1 MIDFQD
7 PHTDLHSEHGA
18 LAGEHPGRAAQPI
31 VKVYD
36 LAWLEFEKPDL
47 ERTEQF
53 AAAFGF
59 TTTLRTSD
67 ELHLR
72 GSDPGSPCVIVRQA
86 PRSRFVGPTFRA
98 ADSGDV
104 GRLAKATGANVEQL
118 PETLGGRAVTLID
131 PNGMPV
137 RVVTDA
143 HELPALPAPTPLTF
157 NFGHEAVRTNSL
169 QRPPRQPAVVQRLG
183 HVVVQT
189 TKYRESLDWYLEH
202 FGLLV
207 SDFLYYPG
215 QRERGPILSF
225 NRCDKG
231 STVSDH
237 HTLVLALGPHNRY
250 LHSAYQV
257 SDLDTLAAG
266 GEYLLDRGYH
276 RSWGIGRHVE
286 GSQIFDY
293 WRDPDGLLV
302 EHFTDGD
309 MFDNT
314 FETGWAQFSASGL
327 RQWGPPATSDFL
339 GTKLGPGLVGE
350 LGGVLNALR
359 GDNEFDL
366 GRIGGLL
373 KGARS

>member
-1 MIDFQD
+1 MIDFTD
-7 PHTDLHSEHGA
+7 PHLDLHSEHGA
-18 LAGEHPGRAAQPI
+18 LPGEHPGRAADPI
-31 VKVYD
+31 VKVHD

-47 ERTEQF
+47 EATERF
-53 AAAFGF
+53 ATAFGF
-59 TTTLRTSD
+59 STAFRAAG

-72 GSDPGSPCVIVRQA
+72 GSNAGSACVVVRKA
-86 PRSRFVGPTFRA
+86 HRSRFVGPTFRA
-98 ADSGDV
+98 AASGDV
-104 GRLAKATGANVEQL
+104 TRLAQATGATVEHL
-118 PETLGGRAVTLID
+118 PEPLGGRAVTLVD

-137 RVVTDA
+137 RLVADP
-143 HELPALPAPTPLTF
+143 HELPALPDPAPLRF
-157 NFGHEAVRTNSL
+157 NFGHDAVRVNTL
-169 QRPPRQPAVVQRLG
+169 QRPPRQPSVVERLG

-189 TKYRESLDWYLEH
+189 TKYRESLDWYLGH

-225 NRCDKG
+225 NRCDRG
-231 STVSDH
+231 AVPSDH
-237 HTLVLALGPHNRY
+237 HTLVLALGPQNRY

-257 SDLDTLAAG
+257 ADLDTLAAG
-266 GEYLLDRGYH
+266 GEYLLEAGYQ

-293 WRDPDGLLV
+293 WRDPDGFLV

-309 MFDNT
+309 LFDNT
-314 FETGWAQFSASGL
+314 LEPGWNTFSASGL

-339 GTKLGPGLVGE
+339 GTRPGPGAVKE
-350 LGGVLNALR
+350 LAAMVNALR
-359 GDNEFDL
+359 GDNEYDISRVL
-366 GRIGGLL
+366 GLL

>member
-1 MIDFQD
+1 MIDIRD
-7 PHTDLHSEHGA
+7 PHSDVHSEHGA
-18 LAGEHPGRAAQPI
+18 LPGEHPGRAANPI

-36 LAWLEFEKPDL
+36 VAWLEFEKPDL
-47 ERTEQF
+47 ERTERF
-53 AAAFGF
+53 AEAFGF
-59 TTTLRTSD
+59 TTALRTAY

-72 GSDPGSPCVIVRQA
+72 GSDPGSPCVLVRKA

-104 GRLAKATGANVEQL
+104 TRLAKATGAKVEHL
-118 PETLGGRAVTLID
+118 PETLGGRAVTLVD

-137 RVVTDA
+137 RLVADP
-143 HELPALPAPTPLTF
+143 HELPGLPDPAPLTF
-157 NFGHEAVRTNSL
+157 NFGHEVPRVNSM

-189 TKYRESLDWYLEH
+189 TKYRESLDWYLQH
-202 FGLLV
+202 FGLIV

-215 QRERGPILSF
+215 QRERGPTLSF
-225 NRCDKG
+225 NRCDRG
-231 STVSDH
+231 STPADH

-266 GEYLLDRGYH
+266 GEYLLDKGYH

-293 WRDPDGLLV
+293 WRDPDGFLV

-314 FETGWAQFSASGL
+314 LETGWTQFTVSGL

-339 GTKLGPGLVGE
+339 GSKLGPGTLGE
-350 LGGVLNALR
+350 LAAVVNALR
-359 GDNEFDL
+359 GDNEFDIQ
-366 GRIGGLL
+366 RVRGLL

>member
-1 MIDFQD
+1 MIDITD
-7 PHTDLHSEHGA
+7 PHADLHSEHGA
-18 LAGEHPGRAAQPI
+18 LPGEHPGRAANPI
-31 VKVYD
+31 IKVWD

-47 ERTEQF
+47 EQTERF
-53 AAAFGF
+53 AEAFGF
-59 TTTLRTSD
+59 TTALRTPE

-72 GSDPGSPCVIVRQA
+72 GSYPGSPSVLVRKA
-86 PRSRFVGPTFRA
+86 PGSRFVGPTFKA
-98 ADSGDV
+98 ADKADV
-104 GRLAKATGANVEQL
+104 ARLAKVSGAKVEPL
-118 PETLGGRAVTLID
+118 PETLGGSAVTLVD

-137 RVVTDA
+137 RVVTGAD
-143 HELPALPAPTPLTF
+143 ELPGLPDPAPLPF
-157 NFGHEAVRTNSL
+157 NFGHEVVRTNAM

-189 TKYRESLDWYLEH
+189 TKYRESLDWYLQH

-225 NRCDKG
+225 TRCDRG
-231 STVSDH
+231 ATPSDH
-237 HTLVLALGPHNRY
+237 HTLVLALGPFNRY

-266 GEYLLDRGYH
+266 GEYLLDQGYS

-293 WRDPDGLLV
+293 WRDPDGILV

-309 MFDNT
+309 VFDNT
-314 FETGWAQFSASGL
+314 LEPGWNTFSSSGL

-339 GTKLGPGLVGE
+339 GTKPGLATVGE
-350 LGGVLNALR
+350 LAAVVNALR

-366 GRIGGLL
+366 NRIGGLL